1 MRFFRLVFAAL
12 LSASIAVAAEDFT
25 HEFRAM
31 GTFFRL
37 TFYETGARA
46 GGEAARAAE
55 AEVRAIERACN
66 RFDPASEL
74 ARLNAAAFRR
84 PVTCSERL
92 WELFSAADRH
102 VRGSGG
108 AFDPTVAP
116 LMKLW
121 GFHRK
126 RRALPGAEEIAEA
139 MAAVGWT
146 RFVRLDAE
154 ARTVR
159 YLRSGVGADFGG
171 IAKGYALDRVKAVLH
186 RHGIRRAL
194 LDFGGNIGCVSAP
207 GDPPFRIGIM
217 DPEAPDRYLAVQ
229 EMRGGCAATSGNYE
243 RYVSIGGKQYTHIM
257 DPRTGEPVE
266 GMLSVTVVTPCG
278 TDSDALSTAV
288 FVRGAEYAREICRKI
303 PGTGVLIVRR
313 TAGRR
318 EVTGYGTLASAA
330 DK

>member
-126 RRALPGAEEIAEA
+126 RRALPGAEEIAPQP
-139 MAAVGWT
+139 AARPQFNVGDQVEIVDGPFTGFKGTVLEIDMERGFLRVEILVFSRATPMELEFWQVEK
-146 RFVRLDAE
+146 FVE
-154 ARTVR
+154 
-159 YLRSGVGADFGG
+159 
-171 IAKGYALDRVKAVLH
+171 
-186 RHGIRRAL
+186 
-194 LDFGGNIGCVSAP
+194 
-207 GDPPFRIGIM
+207 
-217 DPEAPDRYLAVQ
+217 
-229 EMRGGCAATSGNYE
+229 
-243 RYVSIGGKQYTHIM
+243 
-257 DPRTGEPVE
+257 
-266 GMLSVTVVTPCG
+266 
-278 TDSDALSTAV
+278 
-288 FVRGAEYAREICRKI
+288 
-303 PGTGVLIVRR
+303 
-313 TAGRR
+313 
-318 EVTGYGTLASAA
+318 
-330 DK
+330 